1 MWKKTVF
8 ATLFI
13 HTVVFAEETISN
25 DVMQSS
31 MNIEQAKQ
39 QWQLQQKLAYKTLL
53 KQRENFLQL
62 ESLLAEAERQNKVT
76 PDLLE
81 LAEQLYDPNYPLIAE
96 SDWAILKAK
105 LASEAGKNPEKVKE
119 WITTFSTKYP
129 DIAKRNKLAQ
139 RLFPLYYEQQ
149 QFAALIDYA
158 KQVTPD
164 VNNQCRLFSAQFQLL
179 AEQLEINPE
188 VEQIEHSAQNI
199 EQSEQMSDL
208 LMQFDKFWLQ
218 NGKLSQECQ
227 NIEAYWR
234 DKGFKTDEKVR
245 AKAVRLFEKNAKA
258 DLEALI
264 VNANPAMAEW
274 LNGVKGLLLSVK
286 ELQNFAENQP
296 LEPQNKAI
304 LLIAF
309 PRFVKTL
316 SEQTENANFSLYQ
329 QWAERWQ
336 LSNEEIKVWKTA
348 FISRLFDNENPIFQ
362 LWRDEQIK
370 QLKIDNLTER
380 RLRMAIWQKTS
391 LQEWLP
397 LLSDESKAKP
407 EWRYW
412 QAKSDPKLEKKLL
425 ENLSQE
431 RGFYAML
438 AASRLNKPYLPK
450 IPDIQPL
457 SPSQKIQFKQ
467 PLERIT
473 ELRTLSRFDSAKLVW
488 ISLLQAVSFEEKLAL
503 ASYAV
508 EQDWFDL
515 AVEATIQAKAWDY
528 LPLRLPNAYADWFMI
543 NLRNKPISQSFAMA
557 IARQESAW
565 NPKARSSANA
575 LGLMQMLPTTASLT
589 AKNSQLPYHNERDLL
604 APFKNIM
611 LGTAHLA
618 ELNQKYPNN
627 RILISAAYN
636 AGASRVEK
644 WLARANGQLAMDE
657 FIASIPFYETRGYVQ
672 NVLAYDY
679 YYQMLYGNPSVLFY
693 PEEQKPY

>member
-1 MWKKTVF
+1 MWKKTAF
-8 ATLFI
+8 AIMLI
-13 HTVVFAEETISN
+13 HSWASAEETISK
-25 DVMQSS
+25 DIAQPST
-31 MNIEQAKQ
+31 NIEQLKQ
-39 QWQLQQKLAYKTLL
+39 QWQAEQQLADKKLL

-62 ESLLAEAERQNKVT
+62 ESLLSEAVRQGRVT

-81 LAEQLYDPNYPLIAE
+81 LAEQLYDPNYPLVAE

-105 LASEAGKNPEKVKE
+105 LASEEGKNLDKVKE

-129 DIAKRNKLAQ
+129 EIAKRNKLAQ

-149 QFAALIDYA
+149 KFAALIDYA
-158 KQVTPD
+158 KQVAPD

-188 VEQIEHSAQNI
+188 VEQIENSTQNAV
-199 EQSEQMSDL
+199 QAALMNDL
-208 LMQFDKFWLQ
+208 LMQFDQFWLQ
-218 NGKLSQECQ
+218 GEKLSVECQ

-234 DKGFKTDEKVR
+234 DKGFKTDEKIR
-245 AKAVRLFEKNAKA
+245 AKAVKLVEKNAKA
-258 DLEALI
+258 DLDELI
-264 VNANPAMAEW
+264 ENANSTTLEW
-274 LNGVKGLLLSVK
+274 LNEVKKLLLSAT

-296 LEPQNKAI
+296 LESQNKAI
-304 LLIAF
+304 LLAVF

-316 SEQTENANFSLYQ
+316 SEQKKNTDFSRYQ

-336 LSNEEIKVWKTA
+336 LSNEEIKAWKIA
-348 FISRLFDNENPIFQ
+348 FISRLFDNEDPIFQ

-370 QLKIDNLTER
+370 QLKVDNLTER

-391 LQEWLP
+391 LQEWLS
-397 LLSDESKAKP
+397 LLSDESKAKA

-425 ENLSQE
+425 DSLSQE

-438 AASRLNKPYLPK
+438 AASRLNKPYQPK
-450 IPDIQPL
+450 MPDVQSL
-457 SPSQKIQFKQ
+457 SSSQKMQFKQ
-467 PLERIT
+467 PLERVA
-473 ELRTLSRFDSAKLVW
+473 ELRELSRFDSAKLAW

-503 ASYAV
+503 ASYAI
-508 EQDWFDL
+508 EQDWYDL

-528 LPLRLPNAYADWFMI
+528 LPLRLPNAYADWFMM

-565 NPKARSSANA
+565 NSQARSSANA

-589 AKNSQLPYHNERDLL
+589 AKNSQLPYRNERDLL
-604 APFKNIM
+604 IPFKNIM

-627 RILISAAYN
+627 RVLISAAYN

-644 WLARANGQLAMDE
+644 WLSRANGRLAMDE

-679 YYQMLYGNPSVLFY
+679 YYQMLYGNIPVLFY
-693 PEEQKPY
+693 PEEKKRY